1 METFR
6 SIPKYVEIHTY
17 TQIGVHREGSRIVW
31 RNNFVSFK
39 MSEIH
44 ISPFNYQFGLDL
56 FHYYS

>member
-17 TQIGVHREGSRIVW
+17 TQTGVHREGSRIVW

-39 MSEIH
+39 MSEI
-44 ISPFNYQFGLDL
+44 
-56 FHYYS
+56 